1 MRHLSA
7 QILALDRREVGGRRG
22 EQRTKPLHPI
32 EITREA
38 VRHRHRHR
46 AEQAHHLQ
54 VAIIEKVPARRAI
67 DRFQDPLVGV
77 APPLGGKGGD
87 AEEDT
92 NKLSPLAHL
101 RSEEHTSELQSLMR
115 ISYAV
120 FCLKKQKHNKK

>member
-46 AEQAHHLQ
+46 AEQ
-54 VAIIEKVPARRAI
+54 
-67 DRFQDPLVGV
+67 
-77 APPLGGKGGD
+77 
-87 AEEDT
+87 
-92 NKLSPLAHL
+92 
-101 RSEEHTSELQSLMR
+101 RSEEQTSELQSLIR

-120 FCLKKQKHNKK
+120 FCLKKKNIKLSTINVDGLPTAVYKTTPTESDEIIIINIDD